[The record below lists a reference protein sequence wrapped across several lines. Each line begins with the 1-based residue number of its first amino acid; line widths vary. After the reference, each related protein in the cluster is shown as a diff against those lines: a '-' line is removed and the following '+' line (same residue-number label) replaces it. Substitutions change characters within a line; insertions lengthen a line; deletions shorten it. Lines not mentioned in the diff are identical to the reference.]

1 MAHNV
6 VGVGSVGSRAWIVLL
21 LGRDADDPLVLQL
34 KEAQAS
40 VLEPHLRTSAYRR
53 HGRRVVEG
61 QRLMQAA
68 SDIFLGWCGGEGR
81 DGVHRDFYV
90 RQLWD
95 AKGSADLTRI
105 AADRLPLYAELCGA
119 ALARA
124 HARSGDAVAIA
135 AYLGRGEAFERAL
148 EAFAV
153 RYADRNEADFA
164 ALEAAADAGR
174 IPATDT
180 P

>member
-1 MAHNV
+1 M
-6 VGVGSVGSRAWIVLL
+6 VLL
-21 LGRDADDPLVLQL
+21 LGRDDSDPLVLQL

-40 VLEPHLRTSAYRR
+40 VLEPHLGKSAYRQ

-68 SDIFLGWCGGEGR
+68 SDIFLGWLRRQRARRRAPRLLRAPALGR
-81 DGVHRDFYV
+81 QGLR
-90 RQLWD
+90 RP
-95 AKGSADLTRI
+95 R
-105 AADRLPLYAELCGA
+105 ADRAPTASAIYAELCGA

-124 HARSGDAVAIA
+124 HARSGDPVAIA
-135 AYLGRGEAFERAL
+135 AYLGRGDAFDRAM
-148 EAFAV
+148 EAFAAA
-153 RYADRNEADFA
+153 YADRNEADFA

-174 IPATDT
+174 IPAADA